1 MFFFPTAIALGSS
14 AIVKVLGKNCFRTL
28 YGFFGLFFSPKAKR
42 GVGVFFS
49 PKISKLIMGKELLKG
64 FVGVIFF
71 FQTSTKF
78 LEFPSRGT
86 PITMY
91 KFGWIFLRSSH
102 VFHGFFGLGISIP
115 WNFT

>member
-1 MFFFPTAIALGSS
+1 MGSLAFFFPQKLS
-14 AIVKVLGKNCFRTL
+14 VELE
-28 YGFFGLFFSPKAKR
+28 FFFY
-42 GVGVFFS
+42 